1 MPRACKRAAPDVI
14 EMEASEADDDDDQ
27 TTAQDGQTSD
37 DDSEETSGNAIKVT
51 HDTPLGS
58 KGNGAD
64 QLIKTFG
71 ILNAAAFGAD
81 FSPRSR
87 FAQVPRGLADLRA
100 GGELSNRIKL
110 MLPVQSWP
118 QKYFDSL
125 RPKSPLYRSRSDPWR
140 GVSRSSRTRG
150 GMRWTRMALQTTAPK
165 RTAKPCGPDA
175 PTLASSW

>member
-125 RPKSPLYRSRSDPWR
+125 QTQITSLSIAFRPMEGRIAIVTDAGRNAVDAD
-140 GVSRSSRTRG
+140 GAADDG
-150 GMRWTRMALQTTAPK
+150 
-165 RTAKPCGPDA
+165 AKADGEA
-175 PTLASSW
+175 VWS